1 MAKAVPYK
9 ARKDHKA
16 GDPAVKPKCCKG
28 EEKKLEDACSIDAKE
43 NTRFVKNQEERNK
56 KREKY
61 NANPKHKHK
70 KPIYAVRDKTWK
82 DKHCMRTLF
91 NYENPAVVKK
101 NLEDLKDELDTL
113 KDDFDSVLLEIGKG
127 AVVDKVEKVAAV
139 GGCAVIGG
147 IVGGIVGFFF
157 GGAGAAP
164 GAALGAE
171 LGSSLCGAAATAD
184 TVLDAAKGAK
194 EVWNNKEKIAQR
206 IEELSRSTKQVEKL
220 NKTVTELQ
228 NASAQERKAL
238 KEKLYKE
245 MEEQIAK
252 DPCLSAKRCELK
264 PYKDPREAQRKQ
276 PNKQKQPMDR
286 IFDLGNASGCC
297 PGQQAHHVIPSAK
310 VAHCRGYNKDEAP
323 TVCVE
328 GGKENGT
335 HGKMHAAT
343 DKNTRAMVY
352 GEAPYDNT
360 HPCAHK
366 ADTMKCTIE
375 ASAQAMVTVF
385 ADSHCDKECIEKQL
399 HKFYDKLCQG
409 EKMTPRDRHGN
420 EVKRDKD
427 NGGEGGL

>member
-1 MAKAVPYK
+1 MARAVPYR

-28 EEKKLEDACSIDAKE
+28 EEKKVVKACSIDAKE
-43 NTRFVKNQEERNK
+43 NTSFVKNQEERNK
-56 KREKY
+56 RRKKY

-70 KPIYAVRDKTWK
+70 KPLYTVRDKTWK
-82 DKHCMRTLF
+82 DKHCMNVLF

-101 NLEDLKDELDTL
+101 NLEDLKDELDKL

-127 AVVDKVEKVAAV
+127 AVVDKAEKVVAV
-139 GGCAVIGG
+139 GGCAVVGG

-184 TVLDAAKGAK
+184 TVIDAAKGAK
-194 EVWNNKEKIAQR
+194 ELWNNKEKIAQR
-206 IEELSRSTKQVEKL
+206 IKELSHSTKQVETL
-220 NKTVTELQ
+220 NKTLTELQ
-228 NASAQERKAL
+228 NASAEKRKEL
-238 KEKLYKE
+238 KEKLYDKIE
-245 MEEQIAK
+245 KQIAK
-252 DPCLSAKRCELK
+252 DPCLAAKRCELK
-264 PYKDPREAQRKQ
+264 PYKEPRDAQRKQ
-276 PNKQKQPMDR
+276 TNKEKQPMDR

-297 PGQQAHHVIPSAK
+297 PGQQAHHVIPSTK

-343 DKNTRAMVY
+343 DTNTQDMVD
-352 GEAPYDNT
+352 GKAPYKN

-366 ADTMKCTIE
+366 ADTMDCTIE
-375 ASAQAMVTVF
+375 ASAEAMVTVF
-385 ADSHCDKECIEKQL
+385 ADSHCDKACIEKQL
-399 HKFYDKLCQG
+399 HKFYDKLCKG
-409 EKMTPRDRHGN
+409 EKMTPRDRDGN
-420 EVKRDKD
+420 EVKKD
-427 NGGEGGL
+427 THNGGEGEL